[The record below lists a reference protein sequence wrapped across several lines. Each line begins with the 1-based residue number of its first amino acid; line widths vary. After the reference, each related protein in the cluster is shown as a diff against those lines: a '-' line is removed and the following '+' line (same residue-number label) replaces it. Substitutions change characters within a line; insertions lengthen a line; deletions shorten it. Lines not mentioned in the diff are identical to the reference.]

1 MSNVDGHDAG
11 TPTWFDLMTPDLAG
25 AQKFYGELFG
35 WTFLQGTAET
45 MYYTMCQ
52 KNGRNAAGMGK
63 RPEDAPYPTAWSVYF
78 DSKDVDATAA
88 RVREAGGQLVMPPM
102 DVMDQGR
109 MLICSDPTGAVFG
122 YWQGRKH
129 NGAQIID
136 EHGAMTWCEVNT
148 RDGLKA
154 SDFYAKVLD
163 VEPRKWPMAED
174 PDFVYYTL
182 HKGEK
187 AVAGV
192 MQMNAQWPDAIPP
205 HWMPYFA
212 VDDAEAAC
220 EKLKSLGG
228 QVMHGPFD
236 SPYGRIAVVTD
247 PYGATF
253 SIIKLSEAAMAA

>member
-35 WTFLQGTAET
+35 WTFIQGTAET

-63 RPEDAPYPTAWSVYF
+63 RPEDAPYPTSWSVYF

-88 RVREAGGQLVMPPM
+88 KIREFGGQLMMEPM

-109 MLICSDPTGAVFG
+109 MLVCVDPTGAVFG
-122 YWQGRKH
+122 FWQGRSHK
-129 NGAQIID
+129 GAQVVD

-148 RDGLKA
+148 RDGAKA
-154 SDFYAKVLD
+154 AAFYEKVLD
-163 VEPRKWPMAED
+163 VEPQSIPMEM
-174 PDFVYYTL
+174 PGLVYYTL
-182 HKGEK
+182 NKGGK
-187 AVAGV
+187 PAAGV
-192 MQMNAQWPDAIPP
+192 MQMNAQWPDSIPP

-212 VDDAEAAC
+212 VDSAEDAC
-220 EKLKSLGG
+220 EKIKALGG
-228 QVMHGPFD
+228 NVMHGPFD
-236 SPYGRIAVVTD
+236 SPYGRIAVVMD
-247 PYGATF
+247 PYGAAF
-253 SIIKLSEAAMAA
+253 SIIKLSEAALSA